1 MSHSGMSVAQAKEL
15 QRRYNDV
22 TVLALKAPAEGIG
35 YATTEDMFKDVLSEP
50 VGDKIDAVSL
60 AHIVVS
66 RDKNHKGELVSKTLK
81 SRKGNV
87 GLGGFTVQR
96 FER

>member
-15 QRRYNDV
+15 QRRYNE
-22 TVLALKAPAEGIG
+22 ALRDPL
-35 YATTEDMFKDVLSEP
+35 D
-50 VGDKIDAVSL
+50 DKVDAVSL

-81 SRKGNV
+81 SRSGNV